1 MVDYKYSELYKQESI
16 DKQLNIAF
24 DGGNITNTDIHSEQ
38 FELTESL
45 CSDSQLRFG
54 SCEASM
60 IKFRISNI
68 FTPLKD
74 KWLTVTETLNHNTDT
89 PFKFGKY
96 KVYSDKPTADR
107 SYRDIAA
114 YDVMYDIINADVV
127 AWYNGLTFPMSQKA
141 FRNSFFAFFGI
152 EQEEVALVNDD
163 MTIEKTVE
171 PSVLSGKDVIQSIC
185 ELNGCF
191 GHIGRDGKF
200 QYIHLENSAQG
211 LYPSNDLYP
220 AEDLFPIQSASTTV
234 EKSLYISCEYE
245 DFISQS
251 ITKLQIREKEGDV
264 GGIAG
269 EGDNSYIIEDNFLLY
284 GKSTD
289 ELNSIA
295 AKTLEVIGKASY
307 RPFKAEIVGNP
318 CFEVGDAIRLFTK
331 YEIIE
336 TYILNRTLSGIQ
348 GLRDDFSADGEEYF
362 TEKVNDI
369 QTSITQLKGKTNTL
383 ERTIEETRSTITDVE
398 SGLQSQ
404 ITQTAESITN
414 EVSKTYATKNELG
427 EYSTTE
433 EMNSAI
439 TQTAE
444 SITSTVGKG
453 QSKWDTSGINE
464 DDICYGY
471 GEPTT
476 KPDGTHVYYLD
487 VIGGFLYTDAGGDK
501 WDECGELEKTTEQ
514 LYSEIEQTAESI
526 RLEVA
531 DETNELSSEIEQ
543 IAGQIVLSV
552 NSKGKIVQVEL
563 SADPESGSAFS
574 VGADNIDL
582 SAEEVISLMAGGNLD
597 LSGKNITITSD
608 NFSVDEEGN
617 TDLTGSVHATEFN
630 VDEKIT
636 LKSGWVF
643 DSSGATFK
651 DVLYTEQETIGARV
665 FSLIH
670 AAISY
675 IEGQLTINGI
685 LNAMYGIHGGV
696 THLTELTV
704 SGTKSR
710 LASTENYNDRL
721 LYCYEMPSPFFGD
734 IGHGT
739 IGEDGLC
746 YVDIDSIF
754 AETID
759 TIQEYYVFLT
769 PYKTDKA
776 MFIQEKEH
784 GYFVVQGEPGTE
796 FDWEIK
802 AKQSDFPMERLE
814 ENTVQDTDN
823 IDYEQEAINYLNEY
837 EKELTEV

>member
-1 MVDYKYSELYKQESI
+1 
-16 DKQLNIAF
+16 
-24 DGGNITNTDIHSEQ
+24 
-38 FELTESL
+38 
-45 CSDSQLRFG
+45 
-54 SCEASM
+54 
-60 IKFRISNI
+60 
-68 FTPLKD
+68 
-74 KWLTVTETLNHNTDT
+74 
-89 PFKFGKY
+89 
-96 KVYSDKPTADR
+96 
-107 SYRDIAA
+107 
-114 YDVMYDIINADVV
+114 
-127 AWYNGLTFPMSQKA
+127 
-141 FRNSFFAFFGI
+141 
-152 EQEEVALVNDD
+152 
-163 MTIEKTVE
+163 
-171 PSVLSGKDVIQSIC
+171 
-185 ELNGCF
+185 
-191 GHIGRDGKF
+191 
-200 QYIHLENSAQG
+200 
-211 LYPSNDLYP
+211 
-220 AEDLFPIQSASTTV
+220 
-234 EKSLYISCEYE
+234 
-245 DFISQS
+245 
-251 ITKLQIREKEGDV
+251 
-264 GGIAG
+264 
-269 EGDNSYIIEDNFLLY
+269 
-284 GKSTD
+284 
-289 ELNSIA
+289 
-295 AKTLEVIGKASY
+295 
-307 RPFKAEIVGNP
+307 
-318 CFEVGDAIRLFTK
+318 
-331 YEIIE
+331 
-336 TYILNRTLSGIQ
+336 
-348 GLRDDFSADGEEYF
+348 
-362 TEKVNDI
+362 
-369 QTSITQLKGKTNTL
+369 
-383 ERTIEETRSTITDVE
+383 
-398 SGLQSQ
+398 
-404 ITQTAESITN
+404 
-414 EVSKTYATKNELG
+414 
-427 EYSTTE
+427 
-433 EMNSAI
+433 MNSAI

-563 SADPESGSAFS
+563 SADPDSGSVFS
-574 VGADNIDL
+574 VSADNIEL

-769 PYKTDKA
+769 PYRTDKA

-784 GYFVVQGEPGTE
+784 GYFIVQGEPGTE